1 MSIIYALVAKSH
13 DKVLC
18 EYTEYHGN
26 FEQVSRGLLKNIQKD
41 TRATFSY
48 DDA

>member
-1 MSIIYALVAKSH
+1 MSIIYALISKDS

-18 EYTEYHGN
+18 EFTEYHGN
-26 FEQVSRGLLKNIQKD
+26 FEQISRTLLKKVQKD
-41 TRATFSY
+41 HRATFSY